1 MLGSFA
7 CAHVPRNPSECFKL
21 ALRDADTARNK
32 PELDARRI
40 WRLAFMAVVLAV
52 GLVFILTVH
61 LLPSRYEFREGDV
74 SSQNIRAPEQVR
86 YVSAIETRVE
96 RERAASAV
104 QDVFTFDPSIA
115 PQQRTRL
122 SNAIQRITTGRSDP
136 GMPPDSMRSAVQ
148 QALEVELSAEQVSL
162 LLNMSEERWQVF
174 SNTLPRVLFEVLSE
188 RVTAERLR
196 DLKAELPVRL
206 SSIGWEAERA
216 LAVDLIHK
224 MARPNYSPNPAETA
238 RLKKE
243 AQDAVAPITKSLERG
258 EIILREGDVVR
269 ATDLERLEAL
279 GLRNPAVDWQAIV
292 SSSLLVLLVLSL
304 LIGYVVTFEPELLL
318 HERRLLLIVVVMLAT
333 VLAAKLVLP
342 GRPYWSYIFP
352 IAAVAMLLATL
363 LEARLALL
371 IAVLLGFMVAV
382 VSSNSLEVALIGLV
396 GAVLGTIGV
405 RHSERLHSY
414 FVAGGM
420 VAVGT
425 FAVILAFRLIAKE
438 DNWATFALMAGLSV
452 VNGLLA
458 ASLAVG
464 TFSLLGR
471 LFGITTNI
479 QLLEL
484 SDPTQ
489 PLLRRLL
496 NEAPGTY
503 HHSIMVGNLA
513 ERAAERIGADP
524 LLVRVGSYYHDI
536 GKLARPYFFAENQ
549 FDGNNIH
556 DSLDP
561 RTSARIVSSHV
572 RDGLELAERHKLP
585 PRIREFISQHH
596 GKRLVSFFYNQAAR
610 DGGGEVDAS
619 EYSYPG
625 PRPASKEAGIVMLAD
640 SVEAV
645 VRSVRDRSSESIG
658 ALVHK
663 VVSERMAEGEL
674 HDSDLTIRDLE
685 EIKAAFTTI
694 LMGMYHPRIEYPT
707 SSAPDAPA
715 EAAEPVAM
723 VDIGDGGA
731 GAPESVERLP
741 SSAT

>member
-1 MLGSFA
+1 
-7 CAHVPRNPSECFKL
+7 L
-21 ALRDADTARNK
+21 AIRDATVKRQRPA
-32 PELDARRI
+32 LDARRV
-40 WRLAFMAVVLAV
+40 WRLAFLGVALAA

-61 LLPSRYEFREGDV
+61 LLPSRYELREGDV
-74 SSQNIRAPEQVR
+74 SSQNIRAPEQVK

-104 QDVFTFDPSIA
+104 QEVYSFDLGVA
-115 PQQRTRL
+115 PQQRQRL
-122 SNAIQRITTGRSDP
+122 SNAMQVIGSTRSNS
-136 GMPPDSMRSAVQ
+136 GMPLDAKRSAVQ
-148 QALEVELSAEQVSL
+148 QAVEVDLSADQVSL
-162 LLNMSEERWQVF
+162 LLTMDDERWQLF
-174 SNTLPRVLFEVLSE
+174 SSTTPRVLYEILSE
-188 RVTAERLR
+188 RVTAQRLQ
-196 DLKAELPVRL
+196 DLRMELPARL
-206 SSIGWEAERA
+206 SNIGWEAERA
-216 LAVDLIHK
+216 LAVDLIYQ
-224 MARPNYSPNPAETA
+224 MARVNYAPNPTETA

-243 AQDAVAPITKSLERG
+243 AQDAVAPITKSIERG

-292 SSSLLVLLVLSL
+292 SSSLLVLLSLSL

-318 HERRLLLIVVVMLAT
+318 HERRLMLIVLVMLAT

-371 IAVLLGFMVAV
+371 VAVLLGFMVAL

-405 RHSERLHSY
+405 QRSERLHSY

-438 DNWATFALMAGLSV
+438 DSWATIALMAGLSV

-524 LLVRVGSYYHDI
+524 LLVRVGAYYHDI

-561 RTSARIVSSHV
+561 QTSARIVASHV
-572 RDGLELAERHKLP
+572 RDGLDLADRYELP
-585 PRIREFISQHH
+585 VRIREFISQHH
-596 GKRLVSFFYNQAAR
+596 GKRLVSYFYNQASKEHDR
-610 DGGGEVDAS
+610 PVDVS

-625 PRPASKEAGIVMLAD
+625 PRPFSKETGIVMLAD

-645 VRSVRDRSSESIG
+645 VRSVKSHTAESIA
-658 ALVHK
+658 ALVQK
-663 VVSERMAEGEL
+663 IINERIAEGEL
-674 HDSDLTIRDLE
+674 LDSELTLRDLE
-685 EIKAAFTTI
+685 EIKAAFTAI
-694 LMGMYHPRIEYPT
+694 LIGMYHPRIEYP
-707 SSAPDAPA
+707 PA
-715 EAAEPVAM
+715 AALQEPEGSGEVVALLEA
-723 VDIGDGGA
+723 GDNGGI
-731 GAPESVERLP
+731 APESAERLP